1 MSFWQEFK
9 QFAIKGNAIDMAV
22 GIVLGAAFN
31 NVVQSLVNDVIMP
44 PLGMLIGQV
53 DFKDLKYVLQPG
65 MAAVTDPLTN
75 VVTTPAVVEVAI
87 RYGMFINKCI
97 DFTIMALT
105 IFMMI
110 KLMNRLAEQRVNL
123 IKELNI
129 TEQLER
135 ARKELAELKSLREK
149 L

>member
-9 QFAIKGNAIDMAV
+9 QFAVKGNAIDMAV

-53 DFKDLKYVLQPG
+53 DFKDLKYVLQAG
-65 MAAVTDPLTN
+65 VAAVVDPATKA
-75 VVTTPAVVEVAI
+75 VTTPEVAEVAI
-87 RYGMFINKCI
+87 RYGLFINKCI

-123 IKELNI
+123 MKDLNI
-129 TEQLER
+129 AEQLER
-135 ARKELAELKSLREK
+135 AKKELAELKPLGDK